1 MIEPPPLLTVRRRF
15 ARPSADVIAKF
26 AGIPISMIADAQR
39 GRGGIDHRVQPLEA
53 SYAFA
58 GPAVTAWCGAGDN
71 LGALAALE
79 IAEPGDV
86 IVIACDG
93 FDGVGVVGDRFAGM
107 ARNKGLAGIVVDGL
121 LRDRPGI
128 RSAAVPCYARGT
140 NASSAFSLG
149 PGEAGLPIAIGGVT
163 IESGDLVIGDCEG
176 VVVVPQRAIGDVLLA
191 LEQVKVAEVRLDRE
205 VAGGAKGFDWVADLM
220 RSSKTRHVD

>member
-1 MIEPPPLLTVRRRF
+1 MIAPPPLLTLRRHIE
-15 ARPSADVIAKF
+15 RPAATDIAKF
-26 AGIPISMIADAQR
+26 KGVPISMIADAQR
-39 GRGGIDHRVQPLEA
+39 GRGGLDHRIQPIEPN
-53 SYAFA
+53 YAFA

-79 IAEPGDV
+79 MAEPGDV

-107 ARNKGLAGIVVDGL
+107 ARNRGLAGIVVDGL
-121 LRDRPGI
+121 VRDRPGM
-128 RSAAVPCYARGT
+128 RSAGVPCFARGT

-163 IESGDLVIGDCEG
+163 IDAGDVMIGDCEG
-176 VVVVPQRAIGDVLLA
+176 VIIVPRRAMAAVLAA
-191 LEQVKVAEVRLDRE
+191 LEDVKQAELRLDRE
-205 VAGGAKGFDWVADLM
+205 VADGGKGFGWVAELM
-220 RSSKTRHVD
+220 RSDRTRYVD